1 MFFVWFSSPEDELTL
16 ISPTKKDRCLILKW
30 SLSPPLSRERC
41 LASTFPSYLPM
52 VSTFCSNSNKWLPDG
67 FSNQSCHKLIRC
79 DLKSWDQSVSRPDAA
94 RGVESLHWRVYTT
107 TSQAGFYLASQPN
120 LNFKSTTRKGVSW
133 SQYPIVPILFY
144 FPQHKTNNPG
154 SVPRSLNWKHL
165 SSHNSNI
172 SSSSM
177 TQQIHQMEFQMLF
190 YHISNLFN
198 LNIDWWQRFC
208 TCKQSLRWAGQ
219 DQVSRRGQTK
229 WPDN

>member
-41 LASTFPSYLPM
+41 LASTFPFCFPM
-52 VSTFCSNSNKWLPDG
+52 VSTFCLNSNKWLPDG
-67 FSNQSCHKLIRC
+67 FCWNSNQSCQIDQMRSQKLGPECQQTRC
-79 DLKSWDQSVSRPDAA
+79 
-94 RGVESLHWRVYTT
+94 
-107 TSQAGFYLASQPN
+107 SQGGGECTQPPQKLVFILASQPN

-177 TQQIHQMEFQMLF
+177 TQQIHQMLL

-219 DQVSRRGQTK
+219 DQVSRRGQTT